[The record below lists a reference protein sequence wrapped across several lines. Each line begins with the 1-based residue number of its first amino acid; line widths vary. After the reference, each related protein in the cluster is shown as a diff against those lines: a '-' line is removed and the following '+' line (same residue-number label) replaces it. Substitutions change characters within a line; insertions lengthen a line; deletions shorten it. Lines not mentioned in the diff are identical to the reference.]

1 MTRRG
6 QLVLALGVLAYGAAW
21 LFGAASIYPAAAGLV
36 LAPLGARLWVRA
48 AAGPIRLARRS
59 GRGAVLEGEDV
70 WVRLEAEP
78 RSRVPAPSL
87 RVRDRLARLGDRD
100 VLLRRHGRAHRG
112 TYVLE
117 SVPRGRYAV
126 EESVATIEDP
136 FGLARSDV
144 PLDTGGAV
152 LVYPRLV
159 ELGELFSET
168 GAHAQDGR
176 RLLLRRPSGFD
187 LHSVREYER
196 GESLRKVHW
205 ATTARRG
212 QLMVKELEDAPR
224 DEIAIVLDGDAS
236 AVVGESF
243 DVLVRAAG
251 SVLRTH
257 AARGR
262 RAALSVNAATP
273 ATIRVSSLEGDWQAA
288 LGLLAA
294 AEPDAHRPVVE
305 LLGREGGAA
314 ARALELVVVTAR
326 LSPQLATTLVQ
337 RALGSHGVSLVWVDA
352 PSFAGRPTKA
362 EPELLRVQAAGI
374 PVSVVRA
381 GDDLRRALG
390 GAAARRVASG

>member
-1 MTRRG
+1 VTRRG

-196 GESLRKVHW
+196 G
-205 ATTARRG
+205 ARR
-212 QLMVKELEDAPR
+212 DRDRPR
-224 DEIAIVLDGDAS
+224 RRRE
-236 AVVGESF
+236 
-243 DVLVRAAG
+243 
-251 SVLRTH
+251 
-257 AARGR
+257 RGR
-262 RAALSVNAATP
+262 R
-273 ATIRVSSLEGDWQAA
+273 
-288 LGLLAA
+288 
-294 AEPDAHRPVVE
+294 
-305 LLGREGGAA
+305 RE
-314 ARALELVVVTAR
+314 
-326 LSPQLATTLVQ
+326 
-337 RALGSHGVSLVWVDA
+337 
-352 PSFAGRPTKA
+352 
-362 EPELLRVQAAGI
+362 
-374 PVSVVRA
+374 
-381 GDDLRRALG
+381 LRRARARCGVGAADARGARPARSALGQRGDSSNHPRLVAGGRLAG
-390 GAAARRVASG
+390 GARPSRGGRAGCAPPGGGAPRT

>member
-205 ATTARRG
+205 ATRARSSARASTCSCALRG
-212 QLMVKELEDAPR
+212 R
-224 DEIAIVLDGDAS
+224 CCGRTR
-236 AVVGESF
+236 
-243 DVLVRAAG
+243 RAAG
-251 SVLRTH
+251 AQRSRSTRRLQQPSASRRWRATGRRRSAFSRRPSRMRTALTSEELH
-257 AARGR
+257 HRAVPRRGR
-262 RAALSVNAATP
+262 SSSWSSRP
-273 ATIRVSSLEGDWQAA
+273 A
-288 LGLLAA
+288 
-294 AEPDAHRPVVE
+294 
-305 LLGREGGAA
+305 
-314 ARALELVVVTAR
+314 
-326 LSPQLATTLVQ
+326 
-337 RALGSHGVSLVWVDA
+337 
-352 PSFAGRPTKA
+352 
-362 EPELLRVQAAGI
+362 
-374 PVSVVRA
+374 
-381 GDDLRRALG
+381 
-390 GAAARRVASG
+390 